1 MNNKRIILTKEI
13 AKKKLLRMAY
23 EIVERNSGEQ
33 FLLLAGIRENGYVIA
48 SKIFELLKPLFH
60 GTIELISVQLDKKN
74 PGEVIVDPMSGATNK
89 VVILID
95 DVANTGRTILYAMK
109 PFLPL
114 YPKKIQTLVLVER
127 THKQYPVISDYVGI
141 SFSTTLQEHIM
152 VDVNDGEVEAAYLQ

>member
-1 MNNKRIILTKEI
+1 MNDKRIILTKEI